1 MSVRTET
8 KPMAPQTLVRAS
20 YIVETA
26 GTLERAA
33 EAMAGESSTGTF
45 VPIPGETATLVEH
58 FGARVESIEP
68 LEDAVAP
75 GFRGADGSGPTG
87 GPLRRGRITLA
98 WPAHNFGTSL
108 PNLLAAVCG
117 NLTEVRE
124 ISGLRLDDL
133 WLPSEYLER
142 YRGPQFGAA
151 GTRQLAGIDEARPLW
166 GTIVKPSI
174 GLDPRETANLVD
186 ELASAGLDFIKDDE
200 LTAHPPHNRFEER
213 VERVMEVI
221 ERHAARTGRRPM
233 YAFNLTGEIDEML
246 ERHDRVLRAGGSC
259 VMVSLN
265 HIGLPAL
272 AHLRRHSK
280 LAIHGHRNGW
290 GMMTRAAALGVSFTA
305 WHKLWRLAGAD
316 HIHVSGLRNKFW
328 EPDVS
333 VVRSAR
339 ACQTPLHPELGEAGA
354 ACAMPVISSGQWAS
368 QVPDTLA
375 ALGNGDFIFACGG
388 GIMAHPDG
396 IAAGVRS
403 LHDAW
408 QAAQAGIP
416 INRYAEDHPA
426 LARALERFGA
436 AS

>member
-1 MSVRTET
+1 MET
-8 KPMAPQTLVRAS
+8 ASQVRAT
-20 YIVETA
+20 YLVETP

-45 VPIPGETATLVEH
+45 VPIPGETASLVER
-58 FGARVESIEP
+58 FGARIEAIET
-68 LEDAVAP
+68 LAP
-75 GFRGADGSGPTG
+75 AEQIGFLGADHSGPRA
-87 GPLRRGRITLA
+87 GPVNRGRITLA

-108 PNLLAAVCG
+108 PNLLAAACG

-124 ISGLRLDDL
+124 IAGLRLEDL
-133 WLPSEYLER
+133 QLPPDYLVR
-142 YRGPQFGAA
+142 YGGPQFGAA
-151 GTRQLAGIDEARPLW
+151 GTRQLAGIDEQRPLW

-174 GLDPRETANLVD
+174 GLDARQTAALVE
-186 ELASAGLDFIKDDE
+186 ELVTAGLDFIKDDE
-200 LTAHPPHNRFEER
+200 LTADPPHNRFGER

-221 ERHAARTGRRPM
+221 DRQAARTGRRPM

-246 ERHDRVLRAGGSC
+246 ARHEQVLRAGGSC

-272 AHLRRHSK
+272 AHLRRHARV
-280 LAIHGHRNGW
+280 AIHGHRNGW
-290 GMMTRAAALGVSFTA
+290 GMMSRAASLGVSFTA

-328 EPDVS
+328 EPDAS
-333 VVRSAR
+333 VIRSAR
-339 ACQTPLHPELGEAGA
+339 ACQTPLHPELGESGA
-354 ACAMPVISSGQWAS
+354 ACAMPVISSAQWAG

-375 ALGNGDFIFACGG
+375 ALGNDDFIFACGG

-403 LHDAW
+403 LHEAW
-408 QAAQAGIP
+408 QAAQAGVP
-416 INRYAEDHPA
+416 LEQHARNHPA
-426 LARALERFGA
+426 LARALERFGPKA
-436 AS
+436 